1 MVAKEE
7 RLSNLF
13 SPVLETVDLP
23 EYLFGPK
30 TQGKVRDIWA
40 LPDDKLV
47 MVTTD
52 RQSAFDRIVC
62 LTPGK
67 GRQLNM
73 LSAWWFERTRDTVPV
88 PNHLLAL
95 PHPNAMVCQKCEPV
109 PVEMVIRGYI
119 TGSTSTSLWRNY
131 SEGTGRYDWLGLPSD
146 LVKNQ
151 KLPQVVITPTTKA
164 PGGQHDVP
172 LTRDQAIESFGDLYR
187 QLERV
192 SLALF
197 ERGSQIYQ
205 KAGLILVD
213 TKFEFGLSPNGQLT
227 LIDELFTPDSSR
239 IWLAETYEERISRGQ
254 EPDSLDKEFLRL
266 WLRSQGFSGEGPVP
280 NVPEEI
286 TSRLAAL
293 YAEPYQRLTGTDL
306 SGVDSS
312 QEAISAAILNY
323 FSGNVIK
330 AET

>member
-1 MVAKEE
+1 MVARPESE
-7 RLSNLF
+7 SVSPL
-13 SPVLETVDLP
+13 PVLETVNLP
-23 EYLFGPK
+23 EDLFGPK
-30 TQGKVRDIWA
+30 SQGKVRDIWI
-40 LPDDKLV
+40 LPGRRRL

-52 RQSAFDRIVC
+52 RQSAFDRLVC

-67 GRQLNM
+67 GRQLNL
-73 LSAWWFERTRDTVPV
+73 LSAWWFERTSDIV
-88 PNHLLAL
+88 PNHLLAV
-95 PHPNAMVCQKCEPV
+95 PHPNASVCQECEPV

-131 SEGTGRYDWLGLPSD
+131 SEGTGRYDWLGLPSN

-151 KLPQVVITPTTKA
+151 KLTEVVITPTTKA
-164 PGGQHDVP
+164 MGGQHDVP
-172 LTRDQAIESFGDLYR
+172 LTRDQAVESFGDLYR

-192 SLALF
+192 SKALF

-213 TKFEFGLSPNGQLT
+213 TKFEFGQTAAGKLT

-239 IWLAETYEERISRGQ
+239 IWLAETYEERFSRGE

-266 WLRSQGFSGEGPVP
+266 WLREQGFSGEGPVP
-280 NVPEEI
+280 QVPQEI

-293 YAEPYQRLTGTDL
+293 YAEPYRRLTGTDL
-306 SGVDSS
+306 SAVDSS
-312 QEAISAAILNY
+312 SQAIL
-323 FSGNVIK
+323 K
-330 AET
+330 AILYYD